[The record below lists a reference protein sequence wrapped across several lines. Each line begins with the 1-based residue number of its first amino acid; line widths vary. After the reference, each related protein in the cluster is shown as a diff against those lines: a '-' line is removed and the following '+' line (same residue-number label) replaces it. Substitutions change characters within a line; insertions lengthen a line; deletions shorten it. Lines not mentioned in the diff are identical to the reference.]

1 MLIPVNKFTDGVYR
15 FTIDL
20 NLTPEG
26 FENNLEGSN
35 WRRLLLKDIS
45 YAELGCPTVDDHI
58 DPRIAL
64 MRLREIHPERVCAHI
79 RVINNTKDNLYCEL
93 KPRGPHAHIIQYLD
107 SIRKLFVS
115 PRLIFNE
122 DSEIVNIIT
131 FDVVEVN

>member
-1 MLIPVNKFTDGVYR
+1 MLIPVNKVTDNLYR

-26 FENNLEGSN
+26 FENNLEHSN
-35 WRRLLLKDIS
+35 WRRLLLTGNS

-64 MRLREIHPERVCAHI
+64 MRLRQIYPERTCGHI
-79 RVINNTKDNLYCEL
+79 SVSGNDKDRMYCDL
-93 KPRGPHAHIIQYLD
+93 KPHGPHAHILKYLD